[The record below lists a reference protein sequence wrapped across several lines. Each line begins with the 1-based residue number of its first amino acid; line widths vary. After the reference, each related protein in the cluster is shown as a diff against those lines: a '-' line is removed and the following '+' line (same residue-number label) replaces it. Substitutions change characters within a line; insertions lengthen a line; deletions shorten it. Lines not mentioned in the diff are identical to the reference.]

1 MENGSSCLCGERLH
15 AAGQQATSPHH
26 KKQSLSSLV
35 QVSFY
40 SSSSKVSRSLHG
52 MRRKLSSNPS
62 LGHDRLALRRISVVA
77 VDLWLR
83 NKSRFT
89 PLYCSYSSSLQ
100 KLGKQFSQNNNNR
113 GRGEKDR
120 PPPPPPLPPAAAA
133 ASARPRCAATRQHL
147 SPLPAAAAACR
158 PPVVRRHA
166 AVVRMNCRRRCRR
179 PPPPLSSQ
187 SPDHQE

>member
-62 LGHDRLALRRISVVA
+62 LGHDQLALCRVSVVA

-89 PLYCSYSSSLQ
+89 PLYCSYSRSLQ

-113 GRGEKDR
+113 GIGEKDR

-133 ASARPRCAATRQHL
+133 ATA
-147 SPLPAAAAACR
+147 
-158 PPVVRRHA
+158 
-166 AVVRMNCRRRCRR
+166 RRRRRMPLARGAPPHANICRLR
-179 PPPPLSSQ
+179 LSPPPPAACLRCPSTRKHLLTAPLSS
-187 SPDHQE
+187 E